1 MGRLILVTQLFSKVW
16 RNPGKRWFISLI
28 IGIIITGGCLGYL
41 QFGRDMDVYGSHAM
55 TADNYHE
62 ERLTV
67 VVNKLYVEDQKV
79 CAEEI
84 VRRCK
89 ENSFKSVRFSYDQSI
104 PNALYVTVYSSKRQ
118 AEKGIQMFSFSYL
131 PEDGDGTY
139 NIVNDSDKFM
149 LKLEK

>member
-1 MGRLILVTQLFSKVW
+1 MK
-16 RNPGKRWFISLI
+16 KRWFIYLI
-28 IGIIITGGCLGYL
+28 IGIIMITGGCLGYL
-41 QFGRDMDVYGSHAM
+41 QFGRDMDVYGSYAM

-62 ERLTV
+62 ERLTI
-67 VVNKLYVEDQKV
+67 VVNKLHVADQKA

-84 VRRCK
+84 VKRCR

-104 PNALYVTVYSSKRQ
+104 PNELYVTVYASKRQ
-118 AEKGIQMFSFSYL
+118 AEKRKQMFSFSYL
-131 PEDGDGTY
+131 PEDSEGTY

>member
-1 MGRLILVTQLFSKVW
+1 M
-16 RNPGKRWFISLI
+16 I

-41 QFGRDMDVYGSHAM
+41 QFGRDMDVYSSHAM

-62 ERLTV
+62 ERLMV
-67 VVNKLYVEDQKV
+67 VV
-79 CAEEI
+79 
-84 VRRCK
+84 RCR

-118 AEKGIQMFSFSYL
+118 AEKRKQMFSFFYL
-131 PEDGDGTY
+131 PEDSDETY

>member
-1 MGRLILVTQLFSKVW
+1 MK
-16 RNPGKRWFISLI
+16 KRWFIYLI
-28 IGIIITGGCLGYL
+28 IGIIITGGCFGYL
-41 QFGRDMDVYGSHAM
+41 QYGRDMDVYGSYAM

-67 VVNKLYVEDQKV
+67 VVNKLYVVDQKV

-84 VRRCK
+84 VKRCRK
-89 ENSFKSVRFSYDQSI
+89 NSFKSVRFSYDQSV
-104 PNALYVTVYSSKRQ
+104 PNALYVTVYASKWQ
-118 AEKGIQMFSFSYL
+118 AEKGKQMFSFSFL
-131 PEDGDGTY
+131 PEDSEGTY

>member
-1 MGRLILVTQLFSKVW
+1 
-16 RNPGKRWFISLI
+16 
-28 IGIIITGGCLGYL
+28 
-41 QFGRDMDVYGSHAM
+41 MDVYSSHAM

-62 ERLTV
+62 EWLTV
-67 VVNKLYVEDQKV
+67 VVNKLYGADQKV

-84 VRRCK
+84 VKRCR

>member
-1 MGRLILVTQLFSKVW
+1 MV
-16 RNPGKRWFISLI
+16 ISS
-28 IGIIITGGCLGYL
+28 CLGYL
-41 QFGRDMDVYGSHAM
+41 QYGCDMDVYSSHAM
-55 TADNYHE
+55 TEDNYHE

-67 VVNKLYVEDQKV
+67 VVNKLYGADQKV

-89 ENSFKSVRFSYDQSI
+89 ENSFKSVRFSYDQSV
-104 PNALYVTVYSSKRQ
+104 PDALYVTVYASKRQ
-118 AEKGIQMFSFSYL
+118 AAKGTQMFSFSYL
-131 PEDGDGTY
+131 PEDSDETY

>member
-1 MGRLILVTQLFSKVW
+1 MV
-16 RNPGKRWFISLI
+16 IS
-28 IGIIITGGCLGYL
+28 GCLGYL
-41 QFGRDMDVYGSHAM
+41 QYGRDMDVYGSYAM

-67 VVNKLYVEDQKV
+67 VVNKLYVADQKV

-84 VRRCK
+84 VKRCR

-104 PNALYVTVYSSKRQ
+104 PNALLCDGIFIKATGRERKAECFHFLTCRRTVMK
-118 AEKGIQMFSFSYL
+118 
-131 PEDGDGTY
+131 TY

>member
-1 MGRLILVTQLFSKVW
+1 M
-16 RNPGKRWFISLI
+16 I

-41 QFGRDMDVYGSHAM
+41 QFGRDMDVYSSHAM

-62 ERLTV
+62 ERLMV
-67 VVNKLYVEDQKV
+67 VVNKLYVVDQKI

-84 VRRCK
+84 VKRCR

>member
-1 MGRLILVTQLFSKVW
+1 MK
-16 RNPGKRWFISLI
+16 KRWFIYLI
-28 IGIIITGGCLGYL
+28 IGIIMITGGCLGYL

-67 VVNKLYVEDQKV
+67 VVNKLYVADQKA

-84 VRRCK
+84 VKRCR

-104 PNALYVTVYSSKRQ
+104 PVTVYASKRQ
-118 AEKGIQMFSFSYL
+118 AEKGKQMFSFSYL
-131 PEDGDGTY
+131 PEDSEETY

>member
-1 MGRLILVTQLFSKVW
+1 MK
-16 RNPGKRWFISLI
+16 KRWFICLI
-28 IGIIITGGCLGYL
+28 IGIIMITGGCLGYL

-84 VRRCK
+84 VKRCR

-104 PNALYVTVYSSKRQ
+104 ANVLYVTVYASKRQ
-118 AEKGIQMFSFSYL
+118 AEKGKGMFSFSYL
-131 PEDGDGTY
+131 PQDSEGTY
-139 NIVNDSDKFM
+139 NIIDDSEEFI
-149 LKLEK
+149 LKREE

>member
-1 MGRLILVTQLFSKVW
+1 MR
-16 RNPGKRWFISLI
+16 KRWFISLI
-28 IGIIITGGCLGYL
+28 IGIIMVISSCLGYL
-41 QFGRDMDVYGSHAM
+41 QYGCDMDMYSSHAM
-55 TADNYHE
+55 TEDNYHE

-67 VVNKLYVEDQKV
+67 VVNKLYVADQKV

>member
-1 MGRLILVTQLFSKVW
+1 MK
-16 RNPGKRWFISLI
+16 KRWFISLI
-28 IGIIITGGCLGYL
+28 IGIIMVISGCLGYL
-41 QFGRDMDVYGSHAM
+41 QYGRDMDVYGSYAM

-67 VVNKLYVEDQKV
+67 VVNKLYVADQKV

-84 VRRCK
+84 VKRCR

-131 PEDGDGTY
+131 PEDSDGTY
-139 NIVNDSDKFM
+139 STIDNPEEFI
-149 LKLEK
+149 LEIEE

>member
-1 MGRLILVTQLFSKVW
+1 MK
-16 RNPGKRWFISLI
+16 KRWFISLI

-41 QFGRDMDVYGSHAM
+41 QFGRDMDVYNSHAM

-62 ERLTV
+62 ERLMV
-67 VVNKLYVEDQKV
+67 VVNKLYVVDQKI

-84 VRRCK
+84 VKRCR

>member
-1 MGRLILVTQLFSKVW
+1 MK
-16 RNPGKRWFISLI
+16 KRWFICLI
-28 IGIIITGGCLGYL
+28 IGIIMITGGCLGYL

-67 VVNKLYVEDQKV
+67 VVNKLYVADQKA

-84 VRRCK
+84 VKRCR

-104 PNALYVTVYSSKRQ
+104 PNALYVTVYASKRQ
-118 AEKGIQMFSFSYL
+118 AERGKQMFSFSYL
-131 PEDGDGTY
+131 PQDSEGTY
-139 NIVNDSDKFM
+139 NIIDDSEEFI
-149 LKLEK
+149 LEREE

>member
-1 MGRLILVTQLFSKVW
+1 MK
-16 RNPGKRWFISLI
+16 KRWFICLI
-28 IGIIITGGCLGYL
+28 IGIIMITGGCLGYL

-67 VVNKLYVEDQKV
+67 VVNKLYVADQKA

-84 VRRCK
+84 AKRCR

-104 PNALYVTVYSSKRQ
+104 PNALYVTVYASKRQ
-118 AEKGIQMFSFSYL
+118 AERGKQMFSFSYL
-131 PEDGDGTY
+131 PQDSEGTY
-139 NIVNDSDKFM
+139 NIIDDSEEFI
-149 LKLEK
+149 LEREE

>member
-1 MGRLILVTQLFSKVW
+1 MK
-16 RNPGKRWFISLI
+16 KRWFICLI
-28 IGIIITGGCLGYL
+28 IGIIMITCGCLGYL

-67 VVNKLYVEDQKV
+67 VVNKLYVADQKA

-84 VRRCK
+84 AKRCR

-104 PNALYVTVYSSKRQ
+104 PNALYVTVYASKRQ
-118 AEKGIQMFSFSYL
+118 AERGKQMFSFSYL
-131 PEDGDGTY
+131 PQDSEGTY
-139 NIVNDSDKFM
+139 NIIDDSEEFI
-149 LKLEK
+149 LEREE

>member
-1 MGRLILVTQLFSKVW
+1 MEEKEDE
-16 RNPGKRWFISLI
+16 KRWFICLI
-28 IGIIITGGCLGYL
+28 IGIIMITGGCIGYL

-67 VVNKLYVEDQKV
+67 VVNKLYVADQKA

-84 VRRCK
+84 VKRCR

-104 PNALYVTVYSSKRQ
+104 PNALYVTVYASKRQ
-118 AEKGIQMFSFSYL
+118 AERGKQMFSFSYL
-131 PEDGDGTY
+131 PQDSEGTY
-139 NIVNDSDKFM
+139 NIIDDSEEFI
-149 LKLEK
+149 LEREE

>member
-1 MGRLILVTQLFSKVW
+1 MR
-16 RNPGKRWFISLI
+16 KRWFISLI
-28 IGIIITGGCLGYL
+28 IRIIITGGCLGYL

-62 ERLTV
+62 ECLTV
-67 VVNKLYVEDQKV
+67 VVNKLYVADQKI

-84 VRRCK
+84 VKRCR
-89 ENSFKSVRFSYDQSI
+89 ENSFKSVRFSYDQSV
-104 PNALYVTVYSSKRQ
+104 PTAFSVRENASKWQ
-118 AEKGIQMFSFSYL
+118 AEKGKQMFSFSYL
-131 PEDGDGTY
+131 PEDSYETY